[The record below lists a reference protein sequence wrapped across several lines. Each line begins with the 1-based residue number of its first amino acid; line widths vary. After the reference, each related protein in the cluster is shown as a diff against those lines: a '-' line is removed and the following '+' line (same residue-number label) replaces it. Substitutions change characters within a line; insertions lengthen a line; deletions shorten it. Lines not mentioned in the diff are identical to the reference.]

1 MLDFWVLV
9 RCCFGND
16 LCLLAYAHVLR
27 WQQRYWRIRQHS
39 KNHRQEKEKK
49 IPNPETTASTL
60 GPMQQRILD
69 RLTGADQR
77 PVTKA
82 DLLELQAK
90 VEELVAML
98 KPPSSVIVTGGEA
111 MRAFS
116 ELQRH
121 G

>member
-1 MLDFWVLV
+1 
-9 RCCFGND
+9 
-16 LCLLAYAHVLR
+16 
-27 WQQRYWRIRQHS
+27 
-39 KNHRQEKEKK
+39 
-49 IPNPETTASTL
+49 
-60 GPMQQRILD
+60 LD